1 MNALYLAIFS
11 AYKVDHL
18 INETGI
24 MNLQSLFPVTL
35 SSQWRDAKDCSLSD
49 NLKSWLLDPN
59 SLTARLKSHSHQ
71 FRVELLGQRIEACQ
85 ADEAV
90 ALIPS
95 GEKVLVR
102 EVLLFC
108 DEKPQVFAR
117 SLLPLSS
124 LTGAEQQLANLG
136 TQSLGQVLFNNP
148 SLERQTIEVA
158 KFNENSAVGKL
169 AKQLLSSSQ
178 YLPSQH
184 LSSID
189 STENL
194 WGRRSIFVLENKPL
208 MVAEVFLPGAF
219 AYQESE
225 NSRRK
230 NA

>member
-1 MNALYLAIFS
+1 
-11 AYKVDHL
+11 
-18 INETGI
+18 

-35 SSQWRDAKDCSLSD
+35 SSHWRDAQGCSLSE

-59 SLTARLKSHSHQ
+59 SLTARLKSHCHQ
-71 FRVELLGQRIEACQ
+71 FRVELLGQRIEICQ
-85 ADEAV
+85 ENESV
-90 ALIPS
+90 ALISS

-124 LTGAEQQLANLG
+124 LTGAEQALANLG

-158 KFNENSAVGKL
+158 EFNAVSSVGKL
-169 AKQLLSSSQ
+169 AKHLQLSSS
-178 YLPSQH
+178 YLP
-184 LSSID
+184 LP
-189 STENL
+189 ENL
-194 WGRRSIFVLENKPL
+194 WGRRSIFVLESKPL

-219 AYQESE
+219 AYQQVE
-225 NSRRK
+225 NSGHK

>member
-1 MNALYLAIFS
+1 
-11 AYKVDHL
+11 
-18 INETGI
+18 

-35 SSQWRDAKDCSLSD
+35 SNHWHDANDCSLD
-49 NLKSWLLDPN
+49 ENLKSWLLDPN

-71 FRVELLGQRIEACQ
+71 FRVELLGQRIESCQ
-85 ADEAV
+85 ENEAV

-95 GEKVLVR
+95 GEKILVR

-124 LTGAEQQLANLG
+124 LTGTEQVLANLG

-158 KFNENSAVGKL
+158 EFDTTSAVGQL
-169 AKQLLSSSQ
+169 ADQLYLIEQLQLPEQCISS
-178 YLPSQH
+178 P
-184 LSSID
+184 
-189 STENL
+189 EKL
-194 WGRRSIFVLENKPL
+194 WGRRSIFVLESKPL

-219 AYQESE
+219 AYQQ
-225 NSRRK
+225 K
-230 NA
+230 VNAGHKHA